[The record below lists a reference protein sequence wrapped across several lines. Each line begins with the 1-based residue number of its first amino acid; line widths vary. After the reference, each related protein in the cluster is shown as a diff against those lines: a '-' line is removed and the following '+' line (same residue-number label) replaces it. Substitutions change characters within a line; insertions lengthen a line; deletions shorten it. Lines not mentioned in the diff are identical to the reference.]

1 MSHKECGGELVQTVY
16 TASVEGTR
24 KGLIQYTEQQN
35 CIYTRKKYVLSVHKY
50 IFLGEMLQAHNLD
63 GFHGNEPVKK

>member
-50 IFLGEMLQAHNLD
+50 IFLGEM
-63 GFHGNEPVKK
+63 